1 MNREVQ
7 TDTKKVG
14 QPDRPKDMNRE
25 GQKNRNREGQSDKNT
40 QRSMDS
46 KADLQTSKEKCGI
59 CGLCEN
65 VEKEREGQ
73 RECMWNI
80 PCVCV
85 MCDVCEIC
93 RKRGRGI
100 ERVCGIFPVC
110 VCDV

>member
-1 MNREVQ
+1 
-7 TDTKKVG
+7 
-14 QPDRPKDMNRE
+14 
-25 GQKNRNREGQSDKNT
+25 
-40 QRSMDS
+40 MDS

-59 CGLCEN
+59 CDLCET

-100 ERVCGIFPVC
+100 ERVCGIFPVWVWVC
-110 VCDV
+110 VCVCE

>member
-14 QPDRPKDMNRE
+14 QPDRLKDMNRE

-59 CGLCEN
+59 RDL
-65 VEKEREGQ
+65 
-73 RECMWNI
+73 
-80 PCVCV
+80 
-85 MCDVCEIC
+85 CEIC
-93 RKRGRGI
+93 RKRERGT
-100 ERVCGIFPVC
+100 ERVYVEYFLC